1 MMKFK
6 SKEQKGVTVISLE
19 GNVIGGPDATVLNDQ
34 LHGLIDEKKTKVI
47 VDLSRVDFINS
58 SGLGLLIGGLTTM
71 RKAGGELK
79 LAGASKKIQNLL
91 EITKLHK
98 VFDIHK
104 TLSDAVA
111 AFHPS

>member
-19 GNVIGGPDATVLNDQ
+19 GNVMGGPDATALNEK
-34 LHGLIDEKKTKVI
+34 LHSLIDGKKIKVV
-47 VDLSRVDFINS
+47 VDLSNVDFINS
-58 SGLGLLIGGLTTM
+58 SGLGLLIGGLTAM

-79 LAGASKKIQNLL
+79 LAGASKKIENLL

-98 VFDIHK
+98 VFDICR
-104 TLSDAVA
+104 TAGDAVA
-111 AFHPS
+111 AFHSA

>member
-104 TLSDAVA
+104 TVSDAVA

>member
-6 SKEQKGVTVISLE
+6 SKEQKGVTVIALE

-34 LHGLIDEKKTKVI
+34 LHGLIDGKKKVV
-47 VDLSRVDFINS
+47 VDLSSVDFINS

-104 TLSDAVA
+104 TVNDAVT
-111 AFHPS
+111 AFHSS